1 MIRIE
6 NIGKAFGP
14 RVILKD
20 ATYHFPAGERI
31 ALVGANGAGK
41 TTLLNIICGL
51 EEYDAGQIIRP
62 RECVLGYLPQEPN
75 ANPRASIIHECIDGH
90 HKLRELGERRERAQ
104 AALVEQG
111 SAAALD
117 TFERAQKAFADAG
130 GLTVESRAR
139 GILAGLGFSNEQ
151 FDADPRTLSGGWRM
165 RLELAKVFLNEPD
178 FLVLDEPT
186 NHLDLPSLVW
196 VENFLMNF
204 SGCLLFVSHDR
215 GLLNRL
221 STVTAHISGGQLRIY
236 KGNFESFLDQKELA
250 EQQDV
255 SKAEAIARR
264 KADLTRFIERFGA
277 KATKAR
283 QAQARVKM
291 LARLQDLEDEINIPQ
306 KENEVAFQFKAP
318 APSGKEVL
326 RVNRMTIGYSEG
338 KPLAKELQLNV
349 LRGQKICIIGA
360 NGIGK
365 STLLETISGNLE
377 KISGS
382 FEYGY
387 QVSPAYFAQEQV
399 SVLDR
404 DRSVLDNVQRR
415 TDLSERE
422 ARSLLGSF
430 LFRGDDVYK
439 KIEVLS
445 GGEKNRVGLAVLLS
459 RNANFLILDEP
470 TNHLDMSSAEILS
483 EALQDYEGTI
493 LCVSHDREFINSFAT
508 HIFVMLQGGQN
519 ALFEG
524 NLDDYPRLAKISG
537 FPNILE
543 NTAVQSGMSAADS
556 GKESSGKEARV
567 RQRMDAQAEKRE
579 KQKLARRI
587 SELEMKMQQ
596 MQERIDACEAEIDAA
611 GSDYQR
617 AHQASLQIGELRVQ
631 LTEAETSW
639 FEASE
644 LLQKC
649 EADGEND

>member
-1 MIRIE
+1 VIRIE
-6 NIGKAFGP
+6 NISKAFGP

-20 ATYHFPAGERI
+20 ATYHFPSGERV

-51 EEYDAGQIIRP
+51 DESDSGQIIRP
-62 RECVLGYLPQEPN
+62 RDCVLGYLPQEPN
-75 ANPRASIIHECIDGH
+75 PNPKTMILQECVDGH
-90 HKLRELGERRERAQ
+90 HRLRELGHRRDLAQ
-104 AALVEQG
+104 SKLIEHG
-111 SAAALD
+111 SATDLD
-117 TFERAQKAFADAG
+117 AFEQAQKLFADAG
-130 GLTVESRAR
+130 GLIVESRAR
-139 GILAGLGFSNEQ
+139 GILSGLGFSNEQ
-151 FDADPRTLSGGWRM
+151 FEADPRTLSGGWRM

-221 STVTAHISGGQLRIY
+221 STVTAHISRGQLRVY
-236 KGNFESFLDQKELA
+236 KGNFDSFLDQKELA

-264 KADLTRFIERFGA
+264 KADLSRFIERFGA

-291 LARLQDLEDEINIPQ
+291 LARLQDLEDDIDLPQ
-306 KENEVAFQFKAP
+306 KENEVAFTFKAP
-318 APSGKEVL
+318 QPSGKEVL
-326 RVNRMTIGYSEG
+326 RISKMTIGYSEE
-338 KPLAKELQLNV
+338 KPLAKEIQLNV
-349 LRGQKICIIGA
+349 LRGQKICVIGA

-365 STLLETISGNLE
+365 STLLETLSGNVAKL
-377 KISGS
+377 SGT
-382 FEYGY
+382 FEFGY
-387 QVSPAYFAQEQV
+387 QVSHAYFAQEQLT
-399 SVLDR
+399 VLDR
-404 DRSVLDNVQRR
+404 EKTVLENLQHK

-439 KIEVLS
+439 KVEVLS
-445 GGEKNRVGLAVLLS
+445 GGEKNRVGLAILLS

-508 HIFVMLQGGQN
+508 HVFVMLPGGRN
-519 ALFEG
+519 SLFEG
-524 NLDDYPRLAKISG
+524 NLDDYPRLAQVSG

-543 NTAVQSGMSAADS
+543 RSALLNGPTPAEP
-556 GKESSGKEARV
+556 KAESVFKTDRV
-567 RQRMDAQAEKRE
+567 RLRIDAQADKRE
-579 KQKLARRI
+579 KQKLSRRI
-587 SELEMKMQQ
+587 SELEMRMQVI
-596 MQERIDACEAEIDAA
+596 QEQITAFENELLEV

-617 AHQASLQIGELRVQ
+617 AHQVSQQLGELREQ
-631 LTEAETSW
+631 LSDAEVSW
-639 FEASE
+639 FEANE
-644 LLQKC
+644 NLQKF
-649 EADGEND
+649 EADGAR